1 MSAEPHAHAPSVAPQ
16 VFISP
21 QVSEGVSEVIL
32 KNEK

>member
-1 MSAEPHAHAPSVAPQ
+1 MSAEPHAPATSEADQ